1 MLSSTQHKRQ
11 LWCSRCVVL
20 RFELVPPLD
29 DILIFLIASRDFR
42 LQGFHARQIRL
53 DMVAGAGHLGLV
65 LWLLRIRVLGDVGEE
80 EVGMAVEKV
89 VGILQIGLAL
99 VVGGLGGSRLG
110 RGGVAVVWQ
119 HHLTWLI
126 MFWAVRRAMLR
137 GMLTAWSKLDASLT
151 ICSMLLGA
159 FMLGVEGLWIVMR
172 ACRGGGC

>member
-1 MLSSTQHKRQ
+1 
-11 LWCSRCVVL
+11 
-20 RFELVPPLD
+20 
-29 DILIFLIASRDFR
+29 
-42 LQGFHARQIRL
+42 
-53 DMVAGAGHLGLV
+53 MVACASHLGLV
-65 LWLLRIRVLGDVGEE
+65 LWLLRIRVLGDVGKE

-89 VGILQIGLAL
+89 VGVLEVGLAL
-99 VVGGLGGSRLG
+99 VVGGLVGSRLG
-110 RGGVAVVWQ
+110 HGGFGRSRVCS